1 MAYKILKCPICYNT
15 RLKEYFGRDGFGGLF
30 KDGNFDYW
38 QNVLAKDKKYCA
50 ELRCFYDKKVPKIKA
65 VGELCNTKGE
75 NADKFFIFCKCG
87 YHSFD
92 YQDFL
97 KYNEYN
103 DKLIGK

>member
-1 MAYKILKCPICYNT
+1 MKNENEPEKVVASIRYSSHNQ
-15 RLKEYFGRDGFGGLF
+15 D
-30 KDGNFDYW
+30 DGNSVSA
-38 QNVLAKDKKYCA
+38 QMMCIEKYCA